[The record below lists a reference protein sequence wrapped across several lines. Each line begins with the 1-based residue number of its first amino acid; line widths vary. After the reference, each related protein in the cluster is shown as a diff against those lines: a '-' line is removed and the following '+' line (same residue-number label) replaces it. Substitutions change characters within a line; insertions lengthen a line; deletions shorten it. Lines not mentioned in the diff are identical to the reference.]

1 MQVLRGT
8 HAIYHIRLLFAI
20 DRGGG
25 FYIYLTD
32 GPNIAEKRLR
42 VRDRRFG
49 VDWIY
54 EVAKGIAEKMA

>member
-1 MQVLRGT
+1 MQFT
-8 HAIYHIRLLFAI
+8 IFAYCSPLI
-20 DRGGG
+20 GGG
-25 FYIYLTD
+25 FYSYLTD